1 MKEKLETFLSVSF
14 HSKCRAFT
22 VLILICIA
30 VLLPSA
36 SAGGSCDKIENKE
49 WNIHGTF
56 KTCFMPETV
65 IDSDDFLIT
74 SDQDETIEGFNA
86 GGKGKLQQNIGAKF
100 PNLVVLD
107 AESCSIKNIT
117 KEDFRGLHKLRQ
129 LRLDNNEIET
139 IDDDTFGFI
148 PAVEYI
154 LLSE

>member
-1 MKEKLETFLSVSF
+1 MEVALSVAF
-14 HSKCRAFT
+14 HFKCRAFT
-22 VLILICIA
+22 VLVLIGFA
-30 VLLPSA
+30 VILPST
-36 SAGGSCDKIENKE
+36 SAAGSCEKIEIKE

-56 KTCFMPETV
+56 KTCFMRET
-65 IDSDDFLIT
+65 INESDNFLIT
-74 SDQDETIEGFNA
+74 SDRDETIEGFNA
-86 GGKGKLQQNIGAKF
+86 GGKGKLEQNIGDKF

-107 AESCSIKNIT
+107 ADSCSIKNIT
-117 KEDFRGLHKLRQ
+117 KENFRGLNKLRQ